1 MVGIAETAGARSSS
15 GSRLTIALCFA
26 VMVIEGYDIQALG
39 VAAPSLGKELGLAPA
54 ILGQALSAANIG
66 LVFGA
71 IAGGWLAD
79 LLGRKPVLIG
89 AVAIFGVFTLMTMQ
103 STSYDMLFYARLLTG
118 LGFGGALPNVMAV
131 SADLSD
137 PSKRGSTAAMMFC
150 GMPVGGSS
158 VALLSWLQSGSTM
171 VPSSLQ
177 VTADWRVLFLIGGV
191 IPLVLAPVL
200 LFFMKETQKPAREPA
215 SLAKALPWLAA
226 IPFGV
231 VFWLGLRE
239 LGVQPG
245 FASIAVIA
253 PWLGGVLGILA
264 AYMIVHRG
272 PLFGGNRA
280 LASIFLWVI
289 FFPTLVILYMVL
301 NWLPTLVA
309 AKGFPTEASLASLI
323 FNASSIL
330 GALVTGLF
338 VDRLGV
344 RWPLTLCFV
353 GLVGVLLALGQATSL
368 WPILILSGGVGFFL
382 LGANYGLYGAG
393 AAYYPGEMRGR
404 GSGAAVAWG
413 RLGAVAGPLVGG
425 LLLQGGA
432 APGEVVYSMIPFAV
446 VAAIGVLLL
455 TFLAR
460 QQA

>member
-1 MVGIAETAGARSSS
+1 MTSVGAVSPERASGAS
-15 GSRLTIALCFA
+15 LTIALCFA

-39 VAAPSLGKELGLAPA
+39 VAAPALREALGLEPA
-54 ILGQALSAANIG
+54 QLGTALSAANIG

-71 IAGGWLAD
+71 ITGGWLAD
-79 LLGRKPVLIG
+79 VFGRKPVLTA
-89 AVAIFGVFTLMTMQ
+89 AVAIFGAFTLVTMQ

-118 LGFGGALPNVMAV
+118 LGFGAALPNVMAI
-131 SADLSD
+131 SADLSE

-150 GMPVGGSS
+150 GMPVGGST

-171 VPSSLQ
+171 VPSSFQ
-177 VTADWRVLFLIGGV
+177 VTADWRLLFLIGGI

-200 LFFMKETQKPAREPA
+200 LIFMKETQKPSGLQAA
-215 SLAKALPWLAA
+215 SLSNALPWLAV

-231 VFWLGLRE
+231 AFWLGLRE
-239 LGVQPG
+239 LGAQPG
-245 FASIAVIA
+245 FASIAGIA

-272 PLFGGNRA
+272 PLFGGKRA
-280 LASIFLWVI
+280 LASVLLWVI
-289 FFPTLVILYMVL
+289 FLPTLVILYLVL

-309 AKGFPTEASLASLI
+309 AKGFPTEASLASLM
-323 FNASSIL
+323 FNVFSIG
-330 GALVTGLF
+330 GALITGLF
-338 VDRLGV
+338 VDRFGV

-353 GLVGVLLALGQATSL
+353 GLIGVLIALAQSTSL
-368 WPILILSGGVGFFL
+368 WPILLLSGGVGVFL

-413 RLGAVAGPLVGG
+413 RLGSVAGPLVGG
-425 LLLQGGA
+425 FLLQGGA
-432 APGEVVYSMIPFAV
+432 PPGEVVYAMIPFAA
-446 VAAIGVLLL
+446 VAGVGVLLL
-455 TFLAR
+455 TYLAR
-460 QQA
+460 QQD